1 MFKRKNHE
9 DNSGSQKQK
18 QKQKHKPS
26 IELNYTNN
34 GALIIS
40 KSNQKAILNSIK
52 SQKLKEIELLNY
64 SITNLQSQII
74 ILRKMIEDQ
83 GSILENEKQQLIKS
97 IKHDINPDLLCPICF
112 ENRVNLVVTPCGHT
126 FCAECLDNSPSCFI
140 CRTII
145 QDKFKIFFN

>member
-1 MFKRKNHE
+1 MFKRKNNEH
-9 DNSGSQKQK
+9 NSETQIRTP
-18 QKQKHKPS
+18 KPS
-26 IELNYTNN
+26 IELNYTHN
-34 GALIIS
+34 GKLIIS

-112 ENRVNLVVTPCGHT
+112 ENRVNLVITPCGHT
-126 FCAECLDNSPSCFI
+126 VCAECLDNSPLCFI